1 MFVFTCRN
9 IQILREYIKS
19 PTYMKQV
26 CSYNP
31 HTKNFF
37 HVDNFLYYVIKL
49 NFCKKEKRMTFEF
62 DIVVMQIID
71 TKH

>member
-1 MFVFTCRN
+1 
-9 IQILREYIKS
+9 
-19 PTYMKQV
+19 MKQV